1 MPTRPTASQVAPSM
15 PLASCCLAI
24 ALAILPGVVQARAIR
39 IDAPPLSGADTSAAV
54 MANNGSTD
62 AIAIGSS
69 ARAIGGGLAA
79 FEAFSINIGGSIFD
93 SYYVNENGSISFGS
107 AFGGRPGDTDFL
119 NSGVVMFAPFFADS
133 DINATGVTPLST
145 RTTGSI
151 TSAYTPRDEGFP
163 EPSSLIVGWDIGY
176 NGQTSGQFNQ
186 FQVSITDASGAPG
199 GAAGD
204 FDLLFYHTFDFPSP
218 EVPDPTGI
226 AWETGVLDDTDAP
239 LGDGFGNQSAIVGI
253 SLGDGRGY
261 TVAGSGTP
269 GAFLG
274 DLEDCGITPTTNL
287 ACVDLTFNFRG
298 GNLFI
303 DGTQIDLGSPTAVPA
318 PGTLGLALFGLGLIA
333 WRKR

>member
-1 MPTRPTASQVAPSM
+1 
-15 PLASCCLAI
+15 
-24 ALAILPGVVQARAIR
+24 
-39 IDAPPLSGADTSAAV
+39 DTSAAV
-54 MANNGSTD
+54 MQNDGSSA

-69 ARAIGGGLAA
+69 ARAIGGGLAD
-79 FEAFSINIGGSIFD
+79 FEAFSVNIGGSIFD
-93 SYYVNENGSISFGS
+93 SFYVNENGNISFGS
-107 AFGGRPGDTDFL
+107 AFSGRPGNTDFL
-119 NSGVVMFAPFFADS
+119 NSGVVMFAPFFADA
-133 DINATGVTPLST
+133 DVNANGVTPLST

-151 TSAYTPRDEGFP
+151 GSNYTPREEGFV
-163 EPSSLIVGWDIGY
+163 EPSSLLVGWDIGY

-204 FDLLFYHTFDFPSP
+204 FDLLFYHTFDFASP

-239 LGDGFGNQSAIVGI
+239 IGDGFGNQSAIVGI

-274 DLEDCGITPTTNL
+274 DREDCGIVPTTNL

-303 DGTQIDLGSPTAVPA
+303 DGTQVDLGSPSAVPA
-318 PGTLGLALFGLGLIA
+318 PGTLALSLFGLALLAL
-333 WRKR
+333 RKR